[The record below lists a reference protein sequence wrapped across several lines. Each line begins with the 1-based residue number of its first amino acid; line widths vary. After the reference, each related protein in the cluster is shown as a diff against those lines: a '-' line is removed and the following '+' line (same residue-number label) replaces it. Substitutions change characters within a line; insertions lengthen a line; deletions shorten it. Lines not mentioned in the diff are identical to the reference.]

1 MAWNWIFLLALLLL
15 PILILITKI
24 NGPKSP
30 DHLPPNPPKLPILG
44 NLHQLG
50 SLPHQSL
57 WRLSEKHGHVM
68 QFHFGRIRAVIISS
82 PEAAKEVM
90 KVNDLA
96 TCSRPAL
103 DGTRRLTYDYLDV
116 AFSPYADNW
125 RFMRKMIILELFSL
139 KRVRSF
145 RFVRE
150 EELTQFLENKFNI
163 NFILFHQQVNLTE
176 KLYDLTANITFR
188 MSFGFNYRGTEFDK
202 DRFHEVVHQAEAVM
216 GSISA
221 QQTLPRGIGWIVDKW
236 TGHHKR
242 IERVFGELDGF
253 FSHVIEEHVKRGS
266 WEKADED
273 KDVIDVLLGV
283 EMEESRLGR
292 ESRFTKD
299 NIKAVLLNLFLGGI
313 DTSALTVNWAMA
325 RLIANPNLMKKAQ
338 QEVRNI
344 IGDKRRVTEDDIENL
359 QYMKLIVKETL
370 RLHPPAPLLLP
381 RESMSAVKICGY
393 DVPAKT
399 LIYVNAWGIGRDP
412 RHWKDADK
420 FVPERFE
427 ERSLDYKGQS
437 FEYLPFGSGRRICP
451 GINVGI
457 VTVEIA
463 LANLLYWFDWELPD
477 EMKGGDL
484 SMDEQSGVSLTV
496 SKKDPLLVVPVNW
509 VE

>member
-1 MAWNWIFLLALLLL
+1 
-15 PILILITKI
+15 
-24 NGPKSP
+24 
-30 DHLPPNPPKLPILG
+30 
-44 NLHQLG
+44 
-50 SLPHQSL
+50 
-57 WRLSEKHGHVM
+57 M

-82 PEAAKEVM
+82 PEAAKEVL

-96 TCSRPAL
+96 TCSRPAF

-116 AFSPYADNW
+116 GFSPYADNW
-125 RFMRKMIILELFSL
+125 RFMRKMIILELFSS

-150 EELTQFLENKFNI
+150 EEVKVLVDSLIGNRSATVC
-163 NFILFHQQVNLTE
+163 VNLTD

-188 MSFGFNYRGTEFDK
+188 MSFGFNYRGTEFDN
-202 DRFHEVVHQAEAVM
+202 DRFHEVIHQAEVVT

-221 QQTLPRGIGWIVDKW
+221 QQTLD
-236 TGHHKR
+236 T
-242 IERVFGELDGF
+242 F

-292 ESRFTKD
+292 ESQFTKD

-313 DTSALTVNWAMA
+313 DTAALTVNWAMA

-359 QYMKLIVKETL
+359 QYMKLIIKETL

-412 RHWKDADK
+412 NHWKDADN
-420 FVPERFE
+420 
-427 ERSLDYKGQS
+427 

>member
-150 EELTQFLENKFNI
+150 EEVKVLVDSLIGNRSAT
-163 NFILFHQQVNLTE
+163 QQVNLTE

>member
-1 MAWNWIFLLALLLL
+1 
-15 PILILITKI
+15 
-24 NGPKSP
+24 
-30 DHLPPNPPKLPILG
+30 
-44 NLHQLG
+44 
-50 SLPHQSL
+50 
-57 WRLSEKHGHVM
+57 
-68 QFHFGRIRAVIISS
+68 
-82 PEAAKEVM
+82 
-90 KVNDLA
+90 
-96 TCSRPAL
+96 
-103 DGTRRLTYDYLDV
+103 
-116 AFSPYADNW
+116 
-125 RFMRKMIILELFSL
+125 MIILELFSS

-150 EELTQFLENKFNI
+150 EEVKVLVDSLIGNRSATVC
-163 NFILFHQQVNLTE
+163 VNLTD

-202 DRFHEVVHQAEAVM
+202 
-216 GSISA
+216 
-221 QQTLPRGIGWIVDKW
+221 W

-242 IERVFGELDGF
+242 IERVFGELDTF

-292 ESRFTKD
+292 ESQFTKD
-299 NIKAVLLNLFLGGI
+299 NIKAVLLTLHTLVIILMHLQNLFLGGI
-313 DTSALTVNWAMA
+313 DTAALTVNWAMA

-359 QYMKLIVKETL
+359 QYMKLIIKETL

-399 LIYVNAWGIGRDP
+399 LIY
-412 RHWKDADK
+412 HWKDADK

-427 ERSLDYKGQS
+427 ESSLDYKGQS

>member
-82 PEAAKEVM
+82 P
-90 KVNDLA
+90 
-96 TCSRPAL
+96 
-103 DGTRRLTYDYLDV
+103 
-116 AFSPYADNW
+116 DNW

-150 EELTQFLENKFNI
+150 EEVKVLVDSLIGNRSAT
-163 NFILFHQQVNLTE
+163 QQVNLTE

-299 NIKAVLLNLFLGGI
+299 NIKAVLLI

>member
-1 MAWNWIFLLALLLL
+1 
-15 PILILITKI
+15 
-24 NGPKSP
+24 
-30 DHLPPNPPKLPILG
+30 
-44 NLHQLG
+44 
-50 SLPHQSL
+50 
-57 WRLSEKHGHVM
+57 M

-82 PEAAKEVM
+82 PEAAKEVL

-96 TCSRPAL
+96 TCSRPAF

-116 AFSPYADNW
+116 GFSPYADNW
-125 RFMRKMIILELFSL
+125 RFMRKMIILELFSS

-150 EELTQFLENKFNI
+150 EEVKVLVDSLIGNRSATVC
-163 NFILFHQQVNLTE
+163 VNLTD

-188 MSFGFNYRGTEFDK
+188 MSFGFNYRGTEFDN
-202 DRFHEVVHQAEAVM
+202 DRFHEVIHQAEVVT

-221 QQTLPRGIGWIVDKW
+221 QQTLPRGIGWI
-236 TGHHKR
+236 
-242 IERVFGELDGF
+242 LDTF

-292 ESRFTKD
+292 ESQFTKD

-313 DTSALTVNWAMA
+313 DTAALTVNWAMA

-359 QYMKLIVKETL
+359 QYMKLIIKETL

-399 LIYVNAWGIGRDP
+399 LIYVNAWGIG
-412 RHWKDADK
+412 H
-420 FVPERFE
+420 
-427 ERSLDYKGQS
+427 YKGQS

>member
-150 EELTQFLENKFNI
+150 EEVKVLVDSLIGNRSAT
-163 NFILFHQQVNLTE
+163 QVNLTE

-283 EMEESRLGR
+283 EM

>member
-150 EELTQFLENKFNI
+150 EEVKVLVDSLIGNRSAT
-163 NFILFHQQVNLTE
+163 QQVNLTE

-221 QQTLPRGIGWIVDKW
+221 QQTLPRGIGWI
-236 TGHHKR
+236 
-242 IERVFGELDGF
+242 LDGF

-399 LIYVNAWGIGRDP
+399 LIYVNAWGIG
-412 RHWKDADK
+412 H
-420 FVPERFE
+420 
-427 ERSLDYKGQS
+427 YKGQS

>member
-150 EELTQFLENKFNI
+150 EEVKVLVDSLIGNRSATV
-163 NFILFHQQVNLTE
+163 LFHQQVNLTE

-273 KDVIDVLLGV
+273 KD
-283 EMEESRLGR
+283 MEESRLGR

>member
-150 EELTQFLENKFNI
+150 EEVKVLVDSLIGNRSAT
-163 NFILFHQQVNLTE
+163 QQVNLTE

-188 MSFGFNYRGTEFDK
+188 MSFGFNYRG
-202 DRFHEVVHQAEAVM
+202 FHEVVHQAEAVM

-299 NIKAVLLNLFLGGI
+299 NIKAVLLTLHILMHLQNLFLGGI

>member
-150 EELTQFLENKFNI
+150 EEVKVLVDSLIGNRSAT
-163 NFILFHQQVNLTE
+163 QQVNLTE

-188 MSFGFNYRGTEFDK
+188 MSFGFNYRGTEF
-202 DRFHEVVHQAEAVM
+202 
-216 GSISA
+216 
-221 QQTLPRGIGWIVDKW
+221 DKW

-299 NIKAVLLNLFLGGI
+299 NIKAVLLVSSPMVHILMHLQNLFLGGI

-399 LIYVNAWGIGRDP
+399 LIY
-412 RHWKDADK
+412 HWKDADK

>member
-150 EELTQFLENKFNI
+150 EEVKVLVDSLIGNRSAT
-163 NFILFHQQVNLTE
+163 QQVNLTE

-221 QQTLPRGIGWIVDKW
+221 QQT
-236 TGHHKR
+236 
-242 IERVFGELDGF
+242 LDGF

-412 RHWKDADK
+412 RHWKDADN
-420 FVPERFE
+420 
-427 ERSLDYKGQS
+427 

>member
-150 EELTQFLENKFNI
+150 EEVKVLVDSLIGNRSAT
-163 NFILFHQQVNLTE
+163 QQVNLTE

-370 RLHPPAPLLLP
+370 RP

>member
-125 RFMRKMIILELFSL
+125 RFMR
-139 KRVRSF
+139 RVRSF

-150 EELTQFLENKFNI
+150 EEVKVLVDSLIGNRSAT
-163 NFILFHQQVNLTE
+163 QQVNLTE